1 VRGDNVRAAS
11 LLGGI
16 VLGLWSLSLQA
27 QAACN
32 IRGEFCGYPGWA
44 ANAFSHPFDRV
55 PDTWLDHPTNPP
67 TYGYADRTQEKKRYR
82 KRYRDRR

>member
-1 VRGDNVRAAS
+1 MRILV

-16 VLGLWSLSLQA
+16 VVGYVSIPLQA

-32 IRGEFCGYPGWA
+32 VRGEFCGYPGWA

-55 PDTWLDHPTNPP
+55 PDTWLDYPTHPPAYGSVNP
-67 TYGYADRTQEKKRYR
+67 DRVKQRYR
-82 KRYRDRR
+82 KRYRDGR